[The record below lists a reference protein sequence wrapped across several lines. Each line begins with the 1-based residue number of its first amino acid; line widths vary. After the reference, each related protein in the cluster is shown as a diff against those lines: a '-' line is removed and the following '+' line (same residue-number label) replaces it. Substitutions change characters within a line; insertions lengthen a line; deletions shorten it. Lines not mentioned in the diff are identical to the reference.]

1 MKCLLNILLIN
12 TGVFSKTVDAI
23 ALQICLERME
33 PCGEDLKTSLE
44 RKIWCDLVM
53 SVKTP
58 VDEMI
63 GENGTEGKA
72 HVGERTR
79 SMLMQCR
86 YRFDVIVNFSRDKV
100 ITANAGSLKI
110 TCKP

>member
-1 MKCLLNILLIN
+1 MKCIPNILLIN
-12 TGVFSKTVDAI
+12 ISFFSKTVDAI

-33 PCGEDLKTSLE
+33 PCGEDLKTSSE

-63 GENGTEGKA
+63 GESGRQGKA
-72 HVGERTR
+72 HVGERTQ

-86 YRFDVIVNFSRDKV
+86 YRFDVIINFSRDRV
-100 ITANAGSLKI
+100 ITANAGSLKNNM
-110 TCKP
+110 

>member
-1 MKCLLNILLIN
+1 MKCILNILLIN
-12 TGVFSKTVDAI
+12 TSFFSKTVDAI

-33 PCGEDLKTSLE
+33 PCGEDLKTSSE

-63 GENGTEGKA
+63 GKSGTEGKA
-72 HVGERTR
+72 HVGERTQ
-79 SMLMQCR
+79 SKLMQCR
-86 YRFDVIVNFSRDKV
+86 YRFDVVINFSSDKV
-100 ITANAGSLKI
+100 ITAGSLKI
-110 TCKP
+110 TCEP

>member
-1 MKCLLNILLIN
+1 MKCILNILLIN
-12 TGVFSKTVDAI
+12 TGFFSKTVDAI

-63 GENGTEGKA
+63 GESGTKGKA
-72 HVGERTR
+72 HVGERTQ

-86 YRFDVIVNFSRDKV
+86 YRFDAIVNFSREKV
-100 ITANAGSLKI
+100 MELLT
-110 TCKP
+110 PVH